1 MSSWKPYVPTQ
12 GAGLGFRDTSAQRVQ
27 RDVRDQPGTR
37 SLGPRSN
44 LGPGLMPLD
53 TPGTMDKSDGGAG
66 LPAHGR
72 ERDQSTRSEV
82 GRAPV
87 VGHYANDSSLKP
99 GVVPPAPDKMRSDPR
114 VTAGHLGSGLVH
126 SDPAPPAPG
135 PKVLDPDAW
144 YCRPRDH
151 MSGSGLTLAADE
163 VRRPPQRQQGSLG
176 PDLIPRGGGL
186 TVDFPSNAP
195 GNARAPSYQRAYGR

>member
-1 MSSWKPYVPTQ
+1 MSTWRPYVPVQ
-12 GAGLGFRDTSAQRVQ
+12 GAGLGFRDTGANRVQ
-27 RDVRDQPGTR
+27 REFRDGQGSR

-53 TPGTMDKSDGGAG
+53 TPATMEKSEGAG

-72 ERDQSTRSEV
+72 EPEARKACVPGFHT
-82 GRAPV
+82 
-87 VGHYANDSSLKP
+87 NDSVLEA
-99 GVVPPAPDKMRSDPR
+99 GIVPPAEKTRPVDPR

-126 SDPAPPAPG
+126 TEPEAPARG

-151 MSGSGLTLAADE
+151 MSGSGLTIAADE
-163 VRRPPQRQQGSLG
+163 VRAPPQRQQGSLG
-176 PDLIPRGGGL
+176 ADLIPRGGGL
-186 TVDFPSNAP
+186 TVEFPSNLSGP
-195 GNARAPSYQRAYGR
+195 ARAPTYQRAYGR